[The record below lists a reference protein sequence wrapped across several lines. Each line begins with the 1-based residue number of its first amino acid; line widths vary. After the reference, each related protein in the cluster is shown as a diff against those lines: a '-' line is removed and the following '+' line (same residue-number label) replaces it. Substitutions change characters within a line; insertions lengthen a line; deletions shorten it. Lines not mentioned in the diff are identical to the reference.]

1 MDNTV
6 AKTILEQLGG
16 AKFQAMTGAYSFSAG
31 PTSLGF
37 RISQRNKGRYA
48 GVRIELTPAD
58 VYDMHF
64 IRSRMVKGHLKI
76 EDVTREGVYCD
87 SLVEVFERETGLF
100 CSLGTMGRS

>member
-6 AKTILEQLGG
+6 ANTILAQLGG
-16 AKFQAMTGAYSFSAG
+16 QRFKTMTGAYSFSAG

-58 VYDMHF
+58 VYDVHF
-64 IRSRMVKGHLKI
+64 IRSRKVKGQLTI
-76 EDVTREGVYCD
+76 EDNVREGIYCD
-87 SLVEVFERETGLF
+87 QLVEVFERETGLL
-100 CSLGTMGRS
+100 CNL